1 MAATATTELIPA
13 GEVIA
18 CHTVEE
24 WTEKLKAA
32 RESNKLIVIDFTA
45 TWCPP
50 CRFIAPV
57 FVEFAKKHLDVIF
70 FKVDV
75 DELQS
80 VAQEFKVE
88 AMPTFVYLKG
98 AEQVDK
104 VVGAAKDEIE
114 AKLLKHSQ
122 VAAA

>member
-1 MAATATTELIPA
+1 MAAE

-18 CHTVEE
+18 CHTVED

-32 RESNKLIVIDFTA
+32 NESKKLIVIDFTA

-57 FVEFAKKHLDVIF
+57 FADLAKKHLDVVF

-75 DELQS
+75 DELNT
-80 VAQEFKVE
+80 VAEEFKVQ
-88 AMPTFVYLKG
+88 AMPTFIFMKEG
-98 AEQVDK
+98 EIK
-104 VVGAAKDEIE
+104 ETVVGAAKEEIIANLE
-114 AKLLKHSQ
+114 KHKTV

>member
-1 MAATATTELIPA
+1 MAGE

-18 CHTVEE
+18 CHTVED
-24 WTEKLKAA
+24 WNEKLKAA
-32 RESNKLIVIDFTA
+32 KESKKLIVIDFTA

-57 FVEFAKKHLDVIF
+57 FVEYAKKFLNVVF

-75 DELQS
+75 DELKT
-80 VAQEFKVE
+80 VAKDFDIE
-88 AMPTFVYLKG
+88 AMPTFIFMREDVVL
-98 AEQVDK
+98 DK
-104 VVGAAKDEIE
+104 VVGAAKDEIH
-114 AKLLKHSQ
+114 AKLEKHNVA

>member
-1 MAATATTELIPA
+1 MAAE

-32 RESNKLIVIDFTA
+32 NESKKLIVIDFTA

-50 CRFIAPV
+50 CRFIAPI
-57 FVEFAKKHLDVIF
+57 FAELAKKHLDVVF

-75 DELQS
+75 DELNT
-80 VAQEFKVE
+80 VAKEFDVQ
-88 AMPTFVYLKG
+88 AMPTFIFMKEGEVK
-98 AEQVDK
+98 DT
-104 VVGAAKDEIE
+104 VVGAAKDEII
-114 AKLLKHSQ
+114 AKLLKHTS

>member
-1 MAATATTELIPA
+1 LDFEEKMAAE

-18 CHTVEE
+18 CHTVED

-32 RESNKLIVIDFTA
+32 NESKKLIVIDFTA

-57 FVEFAKKHLDVIF
+57 FADLAKKHLDVVF

-75 DELQS
+75 DELNT
-80 VAQEFKVE
+80 VAEEFKVQ
-88 AMPTFVYLKG
+88 AMPTFIFMKEG
-98 AEQVDK
+98 EIK
-104 VVGAAKDEIE
+104 ETVVGAAKEEIIANLE
-114 AKLLKHSQ
+114 KHKTV

>member
-1 MAATATTELIPA
+1 MAAE

-32 RESNKLIVIDFTA
+32 NESKKLIVIDFTA

-50 CRFIAPV
+50 CRFIAPI
-57 FVEFAKKHLDVIF
+57 FPELAKKHLDVVF

-75 DELQS
+75 DELNA
-80 VAQEFKVE
+80 VAKEFDVQ
-88 AMPTFVYLKG
+88 AMPTFIFMKEGEVK
-98 AEQVDK
+98 DT
-104 VVGAAKDEIE
+104 VVGADKNEILT
-114 AKLLKHSQ
+114 KLQKHTS